1 MRLKER
7 EKEMYGKNMASIYLS
22 LPPSIHPSIQCLL
35 AQKSATKVWYIEVI
49 KNTEHGMSK

>member
-22 LPPSIHPSIQCLL
+22 LPPSIHPSIHMFASSEKCNKGL
-35 AQKSATKVWYIEVI
+35 VY
-49 KNTEHGMSK
+49 